1 MPEDISP
8 HLRRAQALERQQA
21 AESKQATALLADF
34 VTQARAR
41 GIEPERLHART
52 YDGRSRYR
60 TNTHGWYLKR
70 DRTVAVGTDGNFYI
84 LAVPA
89 SLISMLRGAPLT
101 PSAPPLEL
109 GRGGRDG
116 QSIPLPEAIEKRLEA
131 GNTGD

>member
-1 MPEDISP
+1 MPDDTSP

-21 AESKQATALLADF
+21 AQSKQAAALLASF
-34 VTQARAR
+34 VEQARVR
-41 GIEPERLHART
+41 GIAPERLGART

-70 DRTVAVGTDGNFYI
+70 DRTVAVGTDGSFYI

-89 SLISMLRGAPLT
+89 SISSMLRGAPLT
-101 PSAPPLEL
+101 PSDPPLEL

-116 QSIPLPEAIEKRLEA
+116 QSIPLTEAIEKRLAA
-131 GNTGD
+131 GNDWT